1 MPAPLGTPL
10 AADAS
15 LHLLADHLADALA
28 DDQLQPC
35 ILHVGGI
42 DGDGFDLGVKP
53 LDGAHPTEHLLGL
66 TAPDAWHAVGI
77 ATHGHAYH
85 VADRGDPDRRRHRVH
100 VVTLLSR
107 TGEHAHRI
115 RADDAGIAAAL
126 SEEAPVGEQV
136 DLLRR
141 VLQLPTDPPPCEA
154 STYWST
160 EWLVRLVAEEPPVL
174 MLRDAFALHPA
185 MQLLRGD
192 GRRAVSHAPRDAE
205 DVLRAFHRVATWP
218 RMRELAAAERFPVA
232 DLLPSDAEWLDDG
245 SFARFLLN
253 RCPPLPLLRARLAL
267 HVPADVA
274 EAVLDVLDR
283 LGVPQRAWPD
293 QAGGSA
299 A

>member
-15 LHLLADHLADALA
+15 LHLLADHLAEALT

-66 TAPDAWHAVGI
+66 TAPDHWHAVGI

-85 VADRGDPDRRRHRVH
+85 VAERGNPDRRRHRVH

-107 TGEHAHRI
+107 TGEHAHRVH
-115 RADDAGIAAAL
+115 ADDPDIEAAL
-126 SEEAPVGEQV
+126 TGEAPVGEQV

-141 VLQLPTDPPPCEA
+141 ALQLPTDPPPCDT
-154 STYWST
+154 SVYWST
-160 EWLVRLVAEEPPVL
+160 EWLARLVSEDPPVL
-174 MLRDAFALHPA
+174 TRCDAFALHPA
-185 MQLLRGD
+185 VELLCRD
-192 GRRAVSHAPRDAE
+192 GRGRPPERDTE
-205 DVLRAFHRVATWP
+205 DVLRAFHRVATWA
-218 RMRELAAAERFPVA
+218 RMRMLAAAERFPVPE
-232 DLLPSDAEWLDDG
+232 LLPGDAGWLDDG

-253 RCPPLPLLRARLAL
+253 RCAPLPLLRARLSL

-274 EAVLDVLDR
+274 EAVLDLLDR
-283 LGVPQRAWPD
+283 LGVPDWAWPD
-293 QAGGSA
+293 LAGGSA

>member
-66 TAPDAWHAVGI
+66 TAPDDWHAVGI

-115 RADDAGIAAAL
+115 RADDPGIAAAL
-126 SEEAPVGEQV
+126 SEEVPVGEQV

-141 VLQLPTDPPPCEA
+141 VLQLPTDPPPCDA
-154 STYWST
+154 SAYWST
-160 EWLVRLVAEEPPVL
+160 EWLARLVSADPPVL
-174 MLRDAFALHPA
+174 TLRDAFATHPA
-185 MQLLRGD
+185 MELLQRD
-192 GRRAVSHAPRDAE
+192 GRRAIREARRDAE

-218 RMRELAAAERFPVA
+218 RMRTLAASERFPIPE
-232 DLLPSDAEWLDDG
+232 LLPGDADWLDDG

-267 HVPADVA
+267 HLPSDVA
-274 EAVLDVLDR
+274 EAVLEVLDR
-283 LGVPQRAWPD
+283 LGVPERTWPD
-293 QAGGSA
+293 HAGGSA

>member
-66 TAPDAWHAVGI
+66 TAPDDWHAVGI

-115 RADDAGIAAAL
+115 RADDPVLATAL
-126 SEEAPVGEQV
+126 TGEVPVGEQV

-141 VLQLPTDPPPCEA
+141 ALQLPTDPPPCDT
-154 STYWST
+154 SVYWSAQ
-160 EWLVRLVAEEPPVL
+160 WLARLVRDPLPAATVARAIET
-174 MLRDAFALHPA
+174 HPA
-185 MQLLRGD
+185 MELLRRVD
-192 GRRAVSHAPRDAE
+192 HRIDDDAV
-205 DVLRAFHRVATWP
+205 DVLRAFHRAISWS
-218 RMRELAAAERFPVA
+218 RMRALVAADRLPVPE
-232 DLLPSDAEWLDDG
+232 LLPEDGEWLDDG
-245 SFARFLLN
+245 AFARFVLN

-267 HVPADVA
+267 HLPADVA
-274 EAVLDVLDR
+274 EAVLDVLDE
-283 LGVPQRAWPD
+283 LGVPAATWPD
-293 QAGGSA
+293 EAGGTA

>member
-10 AADAS
+10 ATDAS
-15 LHLLADHLADALA
+15 LHLLADHLAEALA

-66 TAPDAWHAVGI
+66 TAPDDWYAVGI

-107 TGEHAHRI
+107 SGEHAHRTH
-115 RADDAGIAAAL
+115 ADDPDLAAAL
-126 SEEAPVGEQV
+126 SGEAPVGEQV

-154 STYWST
+154 SAYWST
-160 EWLVRLVAEEPPVL
+160 AWLARLVTEDPPVL
-174 MLRDAFALHPA
+174 TRRDAFALHPA
-185 MQLLRGD
+185 VELLCRD
-192 GRRAVSHAPRDAE
+192 GRGRPSERDTE
-205 DVLRAFHRVATWP
+205 DVLRAFHRVATWR
-218 RMRELAAAERFPVA
+218 RMRMLAAADRFPVPE
-232 DLLPSDAEWLDDG
+232 LLPEDADWLDDG

-253 RCPPLPLLRARLAL
+253 RCAPLPLLRARLAL

-274 EAVLDVLDR
+274 EAVLELLDR
-283 LGVPQRAWPD
+283 LGVPERTWPD
-293 QAGGSA
+293 HAGGSA